1 MHSPRSTMGIAM
13 TSASILIVLIVA
25 TFVGA
30 ITGMVLGGS
39 VSAFALALAAG
50 FIGVIIAAIIR
61 NYVLV
66 RMASSGPDDSGIPGV
81 IIVFSAVASIAGSLA
96 AEDISESVLQLSPAM
111 VGAFAGL
118 LSGVLM
124 VMLMV
129 TYHMNPDKPG
139 NRPYS

>member
-1 MHSPRSTMGIAM
+1 
-13 TSASILIVLIVA
+13 
-25 TFVGA
+25 
-30 ITGMVLGGS
+30 MVLGGS
-39 VSAFALALAAG
+39 VSVFALALAAG
-50 FIGVIIAAIIR
+50 FVGVIAAAIVR

-96 AEDISESVLQLSPAM
+96 AEDISESVLQLPPAM
-111 VGAFAGL
+111 LGVFAGL

-124 VMLMV
+124 TMLMV

-139 NRPYS
+139 NRPFS